1 MLRSSDHK
9 ALLELIDCLYAIPDR
24 TALIRTLCER
34 LQRLIPFSS
43 AVFLPKDLQTDRFM
57 VDGRFVLNSSDRAYL
72 AYISHYAAVDP
83 FAINNW
89 LTTSVNEVARYTD
102 FVPVS
107 SLAES
112 EFGRDFMPLVPMFY
126 AAAMTLGCQGD
137 PVGAIGLHRQ
147 KGDRNFSDRE
157 IEIMRRL
164 VPHLSRAIH
173 LIELTRVWETVS
185 AGGVIT
191 VREGRAVERD
201 GPAQEALDGMPLGSI
216 PDPGLDPAARFVRS
230 RSGTFRVRTV
240 DGPDRERRIL
250 LQAVPRGSPRDIRA
264 RYGLSAR
271 QAEITRLVLR
281 GLSNRAIGDRLC
293 ITEQTVKDHLREV
306 FGKLGVSRRSELTAK
321 VLGLCDVS

>member
-9 ALLELIDCLYAIPDR
+9 VLLELIDCLYAIPDR
-24 TALIRTLCER
+24 TALIQTLCER

-57 VDGRFVLNSSDRAYL
+57 VDGRVVLNASDQVYL
-72 AYISHYAAVDP
+72 AYTSHYASLDP
-83 FAINNW
+83 FAINNY
-89 LTTSVNEVARYTD
+89 LATSVNAVARYTD
-102 FVPVS
+102 FVPAS

-126 AAAMTLGCQGD
+126 SAGMTLGCQGD
-137 PVGAIGLHRQ
+137 QVGAIGLHRR

-157 IEIMRRL
+157 IEILRRL
-164 VPHLSRAIH
+164 VPHLSRALH
-173 LIELTRVWETVS
+173 VIELKRAWEAAS
-185 AGGVIT
+185 AAGVIT
-191 VREGRAVERD
+191 VREGRAVEKD
-201 GPAQEALDGMPLGSI
+201 GRAREAVDGIPSESI

-250 LQAVPRGSPRDIRA
+250 LQSVPRGSPRDIRA

-281 GLSNRAIGDRLC
+281 GLSNQEIGDRLC
-293 ITEQTVKDHLREV
+293 ITEQTVKDHLREI
-306 FGKLGVSRRSELTAK
+306 FRKLGVSRRSALAAK
-321 VLGLCDVS
+321 VFGLCDGS